1 MNTNKDIPDELSR
14 TTFMDMKEALI
25 AAEERADLHMMAADT
40 CALTGLLNR
49 RGLDRRTSS
58 RDWGW
63 FVCADLDGFKAAQD
77 QPGRGHAYG
86 DEQLIE
92 FADFL
97 MMNTRQRD
105 MRARDLLAARTGGD
119 EFTIWTET
127 RAGARRIKEAIR
139 EWTSKDG
146 EVRASAGIGD
156 TMESADGALYTNKLT
171 RKTQTNQ

>member
-1 MNTNKDIPDELSR
+1 MTKQDEQDLSR
-14 TTFMDMKEALI
+14 TTFMQMKEALI

-49 RGLDRRTSS
+49 RGLTRRTQN

-63 FVCADLDGFKAAQD
+63 FVVADLDGFKAAQD
-77 QPGRGHAYG
+77 QPERGHKYG
-86 DEQLIE
+86 DDVLIE

-105 MRARDLLAARTGGD
+105 MRARDLLAARIGGD
-119 EFTIWTET
+119 EFAIWTET

-139 EWTSKDG
+139 KWSSKDG
-146 EVRASAGIGD
+146 EVRASAGIGE
-156 TMESADGALYTNKLT
+156 TIETADGALYSNKLA
-171 RKTQTNQ
+171 RKSH

>member
-1 MNTNKDIPDELSR
+1 MDDLTR
-14 TTFMDMKEALI
+14 TTFMNLKESLRE
-25 AAEERADLHMMAADT
+25 AEERADMHMMAADT

-49 RGLDRRTSS
+49 RGLERRTKS

-63 FVCADLDGFKAAQD
+63 YVAADLDGFKAAQD

-86 DEQLIE
+86 DNILVE

-97 MMNTRQRD
+97 MTNTRQRD

-127 RAGARRIKEAIR
+127 REGARRIKEAIR

-156 TMESADGALYTNKLT
+156 TMESADGALYSNKLT
-171 RKTQTNQ
+171 RKSR

>member
-1 MNTNKDIPDELSR
+1 MTENKMTDELTR
-14 TTFMDMKEALI
+14 TAYMNMKEALI
-25 AAEERADLHMMAADT
+25 KAEDRADLHMMAADT
-40 CALTGLLNR
+40 CPLTGLLNR
-49 RGLDRRTSS
+49 RGLTRRTDN
-58 RDWGW
+58 RDWGY
-63 FVCADLDGFKAAQD
+63 FVMADLDGFKAAQD

-86 DEQLIE
+86 DDILIE

-139 EWTSKDG
+139 EWSSKDG

-156 TMESADGALYTNKLT
+156 SMETADGALYTNKLT
-171 RKTQTNQ
+171 RKANQ

>member
-1 MNTNKDIPDELSR
+1 MNENEITDLSR
-14 TTFMDMKEALI
+14 TVFLKLTEARL
-25 AAEERADLHMMAADT
+25 AAEERADLLMMEADT
-40 CALTGLLNR
+40 CELTGLLNR
-49 RGLDRRTSS
+49 RGLARRTQS

-63 FVCADLDGFKAAQD
+63 YVAADLDGFKAAQD

-86 DEQLIE
+86 DDVLVE

-139 EWTSKDG
+139 EWSSKDG

-156 TMESADGALYTNKLT
+156 SMETADGALYTNKLA
-171 RKTQTNQ
+171 RKANQ

>member
-1 MNTNKDIPDELSR
+1 MNEDQITDDLTR
-14 TTFMDMKEALI
+14 TAYMNMKEALI

-49 RGLDRRTSS
+49 RGLERRTKN

-63 FVCADLDGFKAAQD
+63 FVVADLDGFKGAQD

-86 DEQLIE
+86 DAVLIE

-105 MRARDLLAARTGGD
+105 MRARDLLAARIGGD
-119 EFTIWTET
+119 EFAIWTET

-139 EWTSKDG
+139 EWTSKDA
-146 EVRASAGIGD
+146 EVRASAGMGD
-156 TMESADGALYTNKLT
+156 SLETADGALYTNKLA
-171 RKTQTNQ
+171 RKSN

>member
-1 MNTNKDIPDELSR
+1 MNTIKNDSTDLTR
-14 TTFMDMKEALI
+14 THFMEMKEALI
-25 AAEERADLHMMAADT
+25 AAEDRADLHMMAADT
-40 CALTGLLNR
+40 CELTGLLNR
-49 RGLDRRTSS
+49 RGLERRTQS

-63 FVCADLDGFKAAQD
+63 YVTADLDGFKAAQD
-77 QPGRGHAYG
+77 QQGRGHPYG
-86 DEQLIE
+86 DAILIE

-139 EWTSKDG
+139 AWASKDN
-146 EVRASAGIGD
+146 EVTASAGMGD
-156 TMESADGALYTNKLT
+156 SIETADGALYTNKLT
-171 RKTQTNQ
+171 RKNR

>member
-1 MNTNKDIPDELSR
+1 MDTNTDKLTR
-14 TTFMDMKEALI
+14 TAFMDMKEALRK
-25 AAEERADLHMMAADT
+25 AEERADIHMMAADT

-49 RGLDRRTSS
+49 RGLERRTRN

-63 FVCADLDGFKAAQD
+63 FVAADLDDFKVAQD
-77 QPGRGHAYG
+77 QPGRGHKYG
-86 DEQLIE
+86 DEVLIE

-119 EFTIWTET
+119 EFGLWTET
-127 RAGARRIKEAIR
+127 REGARRIKEAIR

-156 TMESADGALYTNKLT
+156 TMESADGALYSNKLA
-171 RKTQTNQ
+171 RKSA